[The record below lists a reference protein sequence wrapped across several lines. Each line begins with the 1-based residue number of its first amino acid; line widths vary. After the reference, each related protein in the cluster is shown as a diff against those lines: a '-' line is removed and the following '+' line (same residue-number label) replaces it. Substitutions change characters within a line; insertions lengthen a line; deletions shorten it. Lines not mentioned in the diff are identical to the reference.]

1 VAFQETL
8 THFYPLSMSD
18 KKLFDEGHEGNEELH
33 GMILS
38 VVDGSPERK
47 GKLLRLLF
55 SAKTGSLEGFLVF
68 RN

>member
-1 VAFQETL
+1 
-8 THFYPLSMSD
+8 MSD